1 MIDCEKMQDYIC
13 DCDYVVEC
21 DITAGVITAST
32 ETSCKGFCR
41 IKLVY
46 ENTAFEKHECESIVY
61 DWCIETAV
69 ATCLND
75 ISFKVANLTI
85 DLYIRGI
92 AAGISCSKGE

>member
-13 DCDYVVEC
+13 ECDHVVDC

-32 ETSCKGFCR
+32 ETTCKGFCH

-46 ENTAFEKHECESIVY
+46 DNMGCEKHECESFAY
-61 DWCIETAV
+61 DWCTEKAV

-75 ISFKVANLTI
+75 ISLKVANLTI

-92 AAGISCSKGE
+92 AAGVSCAMGE